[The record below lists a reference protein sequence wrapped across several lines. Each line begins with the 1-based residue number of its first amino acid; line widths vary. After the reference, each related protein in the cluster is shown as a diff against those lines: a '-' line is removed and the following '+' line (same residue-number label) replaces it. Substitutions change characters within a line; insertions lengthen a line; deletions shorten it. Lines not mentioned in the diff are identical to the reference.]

1 MARLDEYL
9 FGYFRGRVETEDVS
23 RLVNALLK
31 LEICSDVAPSGDFSL
46 GRRDKARFFE
56 YAAHGLRFRLS
67 GPLGLW
73 GALVRL
79 CHSYGILLALA
90 LGIFIFLVSAGRVW
104 DVRIDG
110 NDRLTDRQIET
121 YLASQ
126 GLEIGVPWRSI
137 DKSAVENSILT
148 ENGDIAW
155 ISVNR
160 RGTVAYVQLIE
171 SENTGIPDES
181 APPYSNLIA
190 ECDGVIEEI
199 TVESGAAAVK
209 VGDVVRAGDVL
220 ISGIVESEKG
230 ITLCRAAGVVRAS
243 SVTELTAT
251 VTETASERAVIGHRT
266 VEIRLNIFNFSVN
279 IFKNYGNCENTCD
292 IIRENRNFAL
302 FGKLRLPIRIEKA
315 YAVEYEQRQ
324 YKRSEEEMSSLA
336 KRQLDAMMYSVFK
349 DSDVLKLRTES
360 HLSDGVYRITARVVY
375 STDIGKVSA
384 IEIN

>member
-1 MARLDEYL
+1 MARLDEYI
-9 FGYFRGRVETEDVS
+9 FGYRKGKVELEDVS
-23 RLVNALLK
+23 KLVNLLLK
-31 LEICSDVAPSGDFSL
+31 LEICSDVTPSGDFSL
-46 GRRDKARFFE
+46 GRREKARFSE
-56 YAAHGLRFRLS
+56 YAAHRLRFRLS
-67 GPLGLW
+67 APLGIR

-79 CHSYGILLALA
+79 CNSYGILLALA

-110 NDRLTDRQIET
+110 NDRLTDRQIEA

-148 ENGDIAW
+148 DNGDIAW

-171 SENTGIPDES
+171 SENTGIPDGS
-181 APPYSNLIA
+181 APPYSNIVA

-199 TVESGAAAVK
+199 TVESGVAAVK

-230 ITLCRAAGVVRAS
+230 ITLCRAGGVVRAS

-251 VTETASERAVIGHRT
+251 VTETASERVVIGHRT

-302 FGKLRLPIRIEKA
+302 FGRLRLPIRIEKV
-315 YAVEYEQRQ
+315 YAVEYEERQ
-324 YKRSEEEMSSLA
+324 YTVSREEMSILA
-336 KRQLDAMMYSVFK
+336 KRNLNAMIYSAFK
-349 DSDVLKLRTES
+349 DADVLKLRTAEEF
-360 HLSDGVYRITARVVY
+360 SDGVYRITARVVY
-375 STDIGKVSA
+375 STDVGKVSA